1 MTRCGGI
8 SGRRPERA
16 AAAADPFA
24 RRIIHVD
31 MDAFYAAVEMREV
44 PAYRG
49 HPLIVGGAPDQRG
62 TVATCNY
69 EARKFGIHSAMP
81 SATARRLCPQA
92 IFVKPRFDLYRAVSA
107 EVQEIFRCYTRKVEP
122 LSLDEAYLDV
132 TGCRLLAGIATD
144 IARDIRRRIFE
155 RTRLT
160 ASAGVSYNKFLAK
173 IASDMNKPDGLTVI
187 RPGEGPRLIATL
199 PIGKFFGIGP
209 VTESKM
215 KRLGIHTGADLRRW
229 PLERLRPLFGK
240 HAEYYHR
247 AARGLDLRE
256 VQAERQRKSV
266 GSETTFLRDL
276 DDFGQQLQQLR
287 LRARE
292 VALDLQERSLTGKTV
307 TVKVKFSDFRQVTRS
322 HSFDRPLAS
331 YRDMVEILPALL
343 RRAVPGRRAVR
354 LLGVTVSNLVRH
366 PDDKGPAQRQLL

>member
-1 MTRCGGI
+1 MTRCAAN
-8 SGRRPERA
+8 SAPRPEPA
-16 AAAADPFA
+16 AAEPSA

-49 HPLIVGGAPDQRG
+49 HPLIVGGAPDRRG

-69 EARKFGIHSAMP
+69 EARKFGVHSAMP

-92 IFVKPRFDLYRAVSA
+92 IFVKPRFDLYRAASA
-107 EVQEIFRCYTRKVEP
+107 EILELFRRYTEKVEP

-132 TGCRLLAGIATD
+132 TGCRLFGGVATD
-144 IARDIRRRIFE
+144 IARDIRRRIAE

-187 RPGEGPRLIATL
+187 RPSEALRLIAEL

-209 VTESKM
+209 VTERRM
-215 KRLGIHTGADLRRW
+215 KRLGIRTGADLRRW

-240 HAEYYHR
+240 HAEFYHQ

-256 VQAERQRKSV
+256 VRAERPRKSV

-276 DDFGQQLQQLR
+276 DDFGQQLEQLR

-292 VALDLQERSLTGKTV
+292 VALDLQERCLTGKTV
-307 TVKVKFSDFRQVTRS
+307 TVKVKFADFRQVTRS

-331 YRDMVEILPALL
+331 YRELAEILPALL

-366 PDDKGPAQRQLL
+366 PDERGPAQRQLL

>member
-1 MTRCGGI
+1 MD
-8 SGRRPERA
+8 A
-16 AAAADPFA
+16 DDPFA

-49 HPLIVGGAPDQRG
+49 HPLVVGGAPDQRG

-81 SATARRLCPQA
+81 SATARRLCPQV
-92 IFVKPRFDLYRAVSA
+92 IFVKPRFNLYRTVSA
-107 EVQEIFRCYTRKVEP
+107 EIQGIFRRYTQKIEP

-132 TGCRLLAGIATD
+132 TGCRLLSGVATD
-144 IARDIRRRIFE
+144 IAREIRRRIFE
-155 RTRLT
+155 RTQLT

-173 IASDMNKPDGLTVI
+173 IASEMDKPDGLTVI
-187 RPGEGPRLIATL
+187 RPSEGPQLVAAL

-209 VTESKM
+209 VTERKM
-215 KRLGIHTGADLRRW
+215 KRLGIHSGADLRQW

-240 HAEYYHR
+240 HAEYYHS

-256 VQAERQRKSV
+256 VQAERPRKSV
-266 GSETTFLRDL
+266 GSESTFLRDL
-276 DDFGQQLQQLR
+276 DDFEQQLQQLR

-292 VALDLQERSLTGKTV
+292 VALDLQERCLTGKTV
-307 TVKVKFSDFRQVTRS
+307 TVKVKFSDFQQVTRS

-331 YRDMVEILPALL
+331 YRDMLGVLPELL

-366 PDDKGPAQRQLL
+366 PDERSPGQRQLL